1 MLYETE
7 FRRPYVEEL
16 ENYVGTIM
24 SSYESYRRKKWP
36 KDKPSPHEESP
47 SANFLYDISRL
58 LGEVDRIVTS
68 DDFESSESSQRTE
81 NIPAEAD
88 YVISESVERT
98 ELPDES
104 GEETSQGLEAVSDP
118 ISQHEK
124 DEAYL
129 AGMMSFSYLR
139 GLLEYKSSNLD
150 DSIRHLTRCHEMAVK
165 TGSLKYA
172 VRSQSQLAV
181 VYLKRYEMYG
191 LDADYRLAS
200 LSLDNVRKMGIDT
213 KRVI

>member
-7 FRRPYVEEL
+7 LRRPYVEEL
-16 ENYVGTIM
+16 DSYVGTAM
-24 SSYESYRRKKWP
+24 SPDESYRRKKWP
-36 KDKPSPHEESP
+36 KDKPSPYEESP
-47 SANFLYDISRL
+47 SANLLYDISRL
-58 LGEVDRIVTS
+58 LGAGARIVTS
-68 DDFESSESSQRTE
+68 DVFEYPESSPRTE
-81 NIPAEAD
+81 NISAEPD
-88 YVISESVERT
+88 YVISEPVEKT
-98 ELPDES
+98 EVHVE
-104 GEETSQGLEAVSDP
+104 
-118 ISQHEK
+118 
-124 DEAYL
+124 
-129 AGMMSFSYLR
+129 SFSYLR

-200 LSLDNVRKMGIDT
+200 LSLDNVRRMGIDT